1 MRGGRGGEESVGATR
16 TGPTALLCMGLW
28 IMTLCAGCGGP
39 PPLDKSLLTG
49 EPCEPPCWQG
59 FVPGASTE
67 DQIIDYL
74 SDSDYVASHYRDTVG
89 GETIIWWQSSLSGR
103 DQGTSNAF
111 GIRKGVLSSMV
122 VSLDYELTL
131 DQLLAKYGPPE
142 KLWVQWSAG
151 GSAVVLV
158 NLYYPSQGF
167 IPQVELEPSNGYHE
181 LTAQDTVRRVW
192 YFPPTTL
199 EELANLGSSIPFPP
213 REYVDTDVRDWAGYG
228 RIRVR

>member
-1 MRGGRGGEESVGATR
+1 MERRQSPPRAAHLLSVTILMACLAACRAGEAT
-16 TGPTALLCMGLW
+16 A
-28 IMTLCAGCGGP
+28 I
-39 PPLDKSLLTG
+39 DKSLLTG
-49 EPCEPPCWQG
+49 QPCGPPCWQG
-59 FVPGASTE
+59 LVPGVSTE
-67 DQIIDYL
+67 GQIEDFV
-74 SDSDYVASHYRDTVG
+74 SESDYVDDHYRDMHG
-89 GETIIWWQSSLSGR
+89 GETIIWWQAAPGGR
-103 DQGTSNAF
+103 DQGTTNAF
-111 GIRKGVLSSMV
+111 GIREGVLSSMV

-131 DQLLAKYGPPE
+131 DQLLARYGPPE

-151 GSAVVLV
+151 GSAVALV

-199 EELANLGSSIPFPP
+199 EELANLGPSIPFPP
-213 REYVDTDVRDWAGYG
+213 REYVDTDVRDWAGFG